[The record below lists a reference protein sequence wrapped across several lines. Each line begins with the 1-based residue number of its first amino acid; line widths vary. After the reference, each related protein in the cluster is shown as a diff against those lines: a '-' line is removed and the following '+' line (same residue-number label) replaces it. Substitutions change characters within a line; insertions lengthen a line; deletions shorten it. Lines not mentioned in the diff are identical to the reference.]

1 MFEEGQY
8 HIKPI
13 PPMYSLH
20 NLQVQLSGFHTL
32 IFDLKTDRV
41 SEFPISFGREFH
53 ITDPKYLNEFFL
65 LRTLFADR
73 ITRSC

>member
-41 SEFPISFGREFH
+41 SEFPISFGKNSILQIQSISMSFS
-53 ITDPKYLNEFFL
+53 L
-65 LRTLFADR
+65 
-73 ITRSC
+73 